1 MLHKTQLT
9 FKNNHSIKIDI
20 LIEHLDLNRYD
31 LKSSDLSNQL
41 LLLKLNIDLSTLSLI
56 GFNEQ
61 RFEVI
66 YLNKENSVLKKSNS
80 IIEIDSDGL
89 IQRLDSKYILVI
101 PKQLEIK
108 TVEIESLYIFFNNE
122 TLQWPNKLDKKFT
135 FKIPQE
141 HKGNYKL
148 EVLSQLNIKQVSFH
162 DFIKSTE
169 EIPLFIGVYDK
180 LYPNNKEIENK
191 FSSETFN
198 YAVMPK
204 SHLSGFLFG
213 LDILENEP
221 NNSTSREIYS
231 TRETLI

>member
-1 MLHKTQLT
+1 MSHKTQLT
-9 FKNNHSIKIDI
+9 FKNYLSINVDVFLDI
-20 LIEHLDLNRYD
+20 LDFNRHDLNA
-31 LKSSDLSNQL
+31 LNLSNQL
-41 LLLKLNIDLSTLSLI
+41 LLLKLNNNFRNLTLI
-56 GFNEQ
+56 GFNAH
-61 RFEVI
+61 RFDI
-66 YLNKENSVLKKSNS
+66 LPLYKINNTLKCSKSN
-80 IIEIDSDGL
+80 IEIDSEGI
-89 IQRLDSKYILVI
+89 IQNLDSKYLLVI
-101 PKQLEIK
+101 PKELEII
-108 TVEIESLYIFFNNE
+108 TSEIDSLYIYFNNE
-122 TLQWPNKLDKKFT
+122 TLQWPSKLDKKFT